1 MKFNGKH
8 FVLAATTISL
18 AATCIAFTGCS
29 SNQASSQAS
38 SPQEETEQQPE
49 PEPVLSNDHIT
60 VDGIYVD
67 ESYVD
72 SESSSLKMVYVF
84 TTVTAAEKN
93 IDIDSRYT
101 KLNIGENCYES
112 DKYGDA
118 PKWTSYYYSQNI
130 KHLYV
135 GESCK
140 LALAFKIPEA
150 DLSGSKQITL
160 QDSEIP
166 NIDQLSFSTDIIQ
179 HAQSSGEIAQS
190 VDPEGYAAEQ
200 AKYAPAD
207 AETCAA
213 VQNAIIGYDYYMWY
227 STLCVRIHFSGAETF
242 ELTSPR
248 HDSGTYQ
255 VLTGYIA
262 LTYDGAESPA
272 VYVPWSWKDNGQI
285 SLDLDAFLGE

>member
-1 MKFNGKH
+1 MKS
-8 FVLAATTISL
+8 FVKQLASGAIAVALAT
-18 AATCIAFTGCS
+18 TCIAFTGCAN
-29 SNQASSQAS
+29 NQDSTKQ
-38 SPQEETEQQPE
+38 
-49 PEPVLSNDHIT
+49 EPVLSNDYIT

-84 TTVTAAEKN
+84 ATVTAAEKN

-101 KLNIGENCYES
+101 KLHIGENCYES

-118 PKWTSYYYSQNI
+118 PKWTSYYYSSYI

-150 DLSGSKQITL
+150 DLSGSKQIRL
-160 QDSEIP
+160 QDNEIA
-166 NIDQLSFSTDIIQ
+166 NFDQLSFTTDIVQ
-179 HAQSSGEIAQS
+179 HAQSSAEIAQS

-200 AKYAPAD
+200 AKYVPAD

-213 VQNAIIGYDYYMWY
+213 VQNAIIGYDYYMY
-227 STLCVRIHFSGAETF
+227 STLSVRIHFSGTETF
-242 ELTSPR
+242 ELTYPLQKF
-248 HDSGTYQ
+248 GTYQ
-255 VLTGYIA
+255 VLTNYIA
-262 LTYDGAESPA
+262 LTYDGADSPA
-272 VYVPWSWKDNGQI
+272 VYVPWSWKDSGQI
-285 SLDLDAFLGE
+285 SLDLNAFLGE